1 MSEELTTNKQEPK
14 RNYWLHRITG
24 GNNGAILSYPLLK
37 EHSIISTGWSDFSTN
52 QFVEETKQKGITHI
66 ENCMKNKWSISS
78 LPKNRWSLYNFI
90 CKFQKGDIVVV
101 PMWGGKFSICQ
112 ITNDEVL
119 TNESIPA
126 EHYTHLGI
134 SRHED
139 GYLYKDDEKKCIDL
153 GFYRNVKIL
162 HKEISRADYADQKLF
177 SRMKIMQTNANI
189 FNIHKNVDDAIRRA
203 DNEAPICIY
212 KELLDASLSV
222 VKRTIT
228 DYTQHLKYEK
238 LVEKYLWAIGA
249 NDVQKP
255 PTNESKREKG
265 DADRVAYF
273 EDLKVAV
280 MVQVKKH
287 HEKTDDWSVEQIIRY
302 NENHQNDDYN
312 VQLWVISNANDFEE
326 DAKQKAFVNNVRLIN
341 GNDFARMILEVGLKH
356 FE

>member
-1 MSEELTTNKQEPK
+1 MSEELTTNKQEPTI
-14 RNYWLHRITG
+14 NYWLHRITG
-24 GNNGAILSYPLLK
+24 GSNGVLLSYPLLK
-37 EHSIISTGWSDFSTN
+37 EKSILSTGWSDFSTD
-52 QFVEETKQKGITHI
+52 QFVDKTKQDGILHI

-78 LPKNRWSLYNFI
+78 LPKNRRSLYNFI
-90 CKFQKGDIVVV
+90 CKFKKGDIVVV

-189 FNIHKNVDDAIRRA
+189 SNIRESVDDAIKRA
-203 DNEAPICIY
+203 DENRPICIHE
-212 KELLDASLSV
+212 ELLNATLSV
-222 VKRTIT
+222 AKRIIT

-238 LVEKYLWAIGA
+238 LVEKYLRAIGA
-249 NDVQKP
+249 DDVQKP
-255 PTNESKREKG
+255 PQNESKTEEG

-287 HEKTDDWSVEQIIRY
+287 SDKTNAWSVEQITRY
-302 NENHQNDDYN
+302 LENHKNEDYN
-312 VQLWVISNANDFEE
+312 VQLWVISNAYDFTE
-326 DAKQKAFVNNVRLIN
+326 DAKQKAFENSVRLIN
-341 GNDFARMILEVGLKH
+341 GDDFARMILEVGLKH